1 MGMKLNTCAALAL
14 FVVAMPG
21 EAGTYVTTGA
31 GEYVLPVTS
40 LRASRFMATL
50 RQQYDFSCG
59 SAAVATL
66 LTHHYGY
73 VITEMR
79 VFEEMFAN
87 GDQEK
92 IRKEGFSLLDMKNF
106 LESHGFQA
114 DGFQQPLDSLLKAG
128 LPAIVLIGERG
139 YLHFVV
145 VKGLLDGRILLGD
158 PSTGTRAMSRR
169 TFESVWVN
177 KLLFVIHNKQDVAR
191 FNAVQDWR
199 AAPRA
204 PLSVGVSRDGLQNIT
219 MPKFGPGEF

>member
-1 MGMKLNTCAALAL
+1 MKLNTSAA
-14 FVVAMPG
+14 FVFIAFAMTC
-21 EAGTYVTTGA
+21 EASTVVTTGA

-40 LRASRFMATL
+40 LRESRFMSTL

-73 VITEMR
+73 VITEQR
-79 VFEEMFAN
+79 VFEEMFAR

-92 IRKEGFSLLDMKNF
+92 IRKEGFSLLDMKSF

-114 DGFQQPLDSLLKAG
+114 DGFQQPLDSLLQAG
-128 LPAIVLIGERG
+128 LPAIVLIGEKG

-145 VKGLLDGRILLGD
+145 LKGLRDGRVLLGD
-158 PSTGTRAMSRR
+158 PSTGTRAMSRKS
-169 TFESVWVN
+169 FELIWVN
-177 KLLFVIHNKQDVAR
+177 NLLFVVHNKQDVAR
-191 FNAVQDWR
+191 FNTVQDWR

-204 PLSVGVSRDGLQNIT
+204 PLGVGVSRDGLQNLT

>member
-1 MGMKLNTCAALAL
+1 MKLKTCAALIGIA
-14 FVVAMPG
+14 VAMNG
-21 EAGTYVTTGA
+21 EAGTVVTTGA

-40 LRASRFMATL
+40 LRGSRFMATL

-73 VITEMR
+73 VITEQR
-79 VFEEMFAN
+79 VFEEMFAS

-106 LESHGFQA
+106 LASHGFQA

-128 LPAIVLIGERG
+128 LPAIALIGERG

-145 VKGLLDGRILLGD
+145 LKGLRDGRVLLGD
-158 PSTGTRAMSRR
+158 PSTGTRAMSRSN
-169 TFESVWVN
+169 FESIWVN
-177 KLLFVIHNKQDVAR
+177 KLLFVIHNKQNVAR
-191 FNAVQDWR
+191 FNTAQDWQ

-204 PLSVGVSRDGLQNIT
+204 PLGVGVSHDGLQHLL
-219 MPKFGPGEF
+219 MPKFGPADF